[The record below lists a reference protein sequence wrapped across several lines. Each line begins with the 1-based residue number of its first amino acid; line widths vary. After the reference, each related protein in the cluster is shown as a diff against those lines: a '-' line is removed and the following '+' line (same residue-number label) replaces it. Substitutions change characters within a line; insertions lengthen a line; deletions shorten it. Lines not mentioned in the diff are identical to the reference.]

1 MALKQPPAI
10 RARRRCDSLTPSETA
25 TLRYEPKRRNG
36 RDARHKPAIR
46 TRPIVPIRAHGTRV
60 ASPAAMPRDGSW
72 ALISRR
78 LAPPPPPSAIFA
90 RRRRHHR
97 RRRHLLPR
105 SVRSRARRDHPQDE
119 EKQENESWEH
129 AEPKYVAIFAKGM
142 LASIFIAVSMY
153 ITVAGASTM
162 EPSYYVLK
170 WLMTILCWLL
180 TIPAL
185 YSTTLI
191 VLTFFAVARDTVAK
205 ELGMKRPTYIV
216 AIMGLVMLVVLPF
229 TLPLII
235 VLGPILDQC
244 EGTLPIRDFWL
255 VVVGLIDFVQTLVL
269 IPLGYVVIWA
279 SECPTDVFINIVVV
293 QARRRRVVSCKPCV
307 GWGEGN
313 VASCRANRAS
323 EPPPPPAACA

>member
-1 MALKQPPAI
+1 MAEASEPQSAAQGAAALAANHAEQLRQTSADMENSFNFE
-10 RARRRCDSLTPSETA
+10 ADLT
-25 TLRYEPKRRNG
+25 
-36 RDARHKPAIR
+36 
-46 TRPIVPIRAHGTRV
+46 
-60 ASPAAMPRDGSW
+60 
-72 ALISRR
+72 
-78 LAPPPPPSAIFA
+78 
-90 RRRRHHR
+90 
-97 RRRHLLPR
+97 
-105 SVRSRARRDHPQDE
+105 DE

-293 QARRRRVVSCKPCV
+293 QVFANLDDEFVRSFGSPLDAKLEVLGTYCEKAIKP
-307 GWGEGN
+307 EAKPEDN
-313 VASCRANRAS
+313 
-323 EPPPPPAACA
+323 